1 VATTAAKESTLEAPK
16 KDPKEQVVSKTNEE
30 ETPMEKN
37 SEEPIG
43 TRVKRRRTGN
53 TKAYLAQ
60 FK

>member
-1 VATTAAKESTLEAPK
+1 
-16 KDPKEQVVSKTNEE
+16 
-30 ETPMEKN
+30 MEKN

-43 TRVKRRRTGN
+43 ARVKRRQTGN